1 MNWSWVVDDEAAILR
16 IMQQA
21 LEASGYR
28 VLTARNGAEAVA
40 MYAEHLSEIALVL
53 TDAVM
58 PIMDGEE
65 EIQALLRLNPAT
77 KVIVVSGLVT
87 NAQMGAFD
95 GLSVRHFL
103 AKPFSVEELLQKVHS
118 VLAEPP
124 AS

>member
-1 MNWSWVVDDEAAILR
+1 
-16 IMQQA
+16 
-21 LEASGYR
+21 
-28 VLTARNGAEAVA
+28 
-40 MYAEHLSEIALVL
+40 
-53 TDAVM
+53 M

-77 KVIVVSGLVT
+77 KVIVVS
-87 NAQMGAFD
+87 D
-95 GLSVRHFL
+95 LSRTLRWAPSTAYREHFL